1 MKTILFTSVAIG
13 LVLLYLL
20 SLASANSAISGD
32 YYKILLYL
40 NIALAGVLVLL
51 IATQLWHLTKK
62 IKSGVMGSRLS
73 LRLLGTF
80 ALMAIIP
87 GMIVYVVSVN
97 FLTRSIES
105 WFNVKVESALDGGLS
120 LGQRAL
126 DIMLKDVEEKAENM
140 ATTLAFQP
148 SRTQYSLLN
157 DLREKSGIQDA
168 AILSIDGRIISVSSS
183 DANSFLPELPSVP
196 QLRQA
201 QNRVYGKIEPIL
213 NKGLYMRV
221 LAPVSVQELAGETR
235 ILQLM
240 QPVPKSLSNT
250 AEAVQEV
257 YRDYQELS
265 YSRGSIKDVFAL
277 TLTLVLMLAMLSAL
291 AIAFVLSRRLTQPL
305 AVLAEGTRAIAS
317 GDYSIVLPEHGRD
330 ELGILVKSFNSM
342 TRQLDDATQASENNR
357 VRVEAA
363 RSYLETILSHLS
375 SGVLAI
381 NEKGELRT
389 YNLTAST
396 ILGLNLAQYENQK
409 FTLIAENEAFLAEF
423 ISLIKTHFE
432 LTKNKDL
439 VKTELTRQI
448 ELIKPQGKQLLLVRA
463 TRLPD
468 NVNAL
473 NAVKST
479 ADNGFVVVFDDVTNM
494 VQAQRDAAWG
504 EVARR
509 LAHEIKNPLTPI
521 QLSAE
526 RLQYKLANKLEQDD
540 ANMLKRATDTIVN
553 QVSAM
558 KTMVNEFSEYAR
570 APSAHLTKI
579 NINQLIKDVS
589 MLYENARDELGN
601 ASTTQAKLSFDLSNN
616 MPDIMGDATMLRQV
630 LHNLMQ
636 NAQDALNLVENPEIN
651 VQTSFDETSVKL
663 TVKDN
668 GQGFPPD
675 LISHAFEPYVTTKAH
690 GTGLGLAIV
699 KKMVEEHFGQIKVEN
714 NATGG
719 ASITILIPIP
729 ILIPA
734 TISTAPTG
742 MLVTEKNDSRNTMQI
757 SAQTETLTNEQSKSS
772 KKMARKT

>member
-62 IKSGVMGSRLS
+62 IKTGVMGSRLS

-396 ILGLNLAQYENQK
+396 ILGLNLAQYENQQ

-526 RLQYKLANKLEQDD
+526 RLQYKLANKLEHDD
-540 ANMLKRATDTIVN
+540 ANMLKRATETIVN

-589 MLYENARDELGN
+589 VLYENARDELGN

-651 VQTSFDETSVKL
+651 VQTSFDETNVKL

-668 GQGFPPD
+668 GQGFPAE

>member
-1 MKTILFTSVAIG
+1 MKIILFTSIAIG

-20 SLASANSAISGD
+20 SLASANSAIGGN

-51 IATQLWHLTKK
+51 IGIQLWRLTKK

-87 GMIVYVVSVN
+87 GLIVYGVSVN

-168 AILSIDGRIISVSSS
+168 ALLSIEGRIISVSSS

-201 QNRVYGKIEPIL
+201 QTRVYGKIEPIL

-221 LAPVSVQELAGETR
+221 LAPVSVQELSGETR

-317 GDYSIVLPEHGRD
+317 GDYSIVLPEHGKD

-342 TRQLDDATQASENNR
+342 TRQLDDATKTSENNR

-363 RSYLETILSHLS
+363 RSYLETILAHLS

-396 ILGLNLAQYENQK
+396 ILGLNLTKYENQK
-409 FTLIAENEAFLAEF
+409 FTLIAEDEVLLAEF

-439 VKTELTRQI
+439 IKTELTRQI
-448 ELIKPQGKQLLLVRA
+448 EIVKPQGKQLLLVRA

-468 NVNAL
+468 NVNAI
-473 NAVKST
+473 KST

-526 RLQYKLANKLEQDD
+526 RLQYKLANKLEIDD
-540 ANMLKRATDTIVN
+540 ANILKRATDTIVN

-570 APSAHLTKI
+570 APSAQLTKI
-579 NINQLIKDVS
+579 NINNLIKDVS
-589 MLYENARDELGN
+589 VLYENARDEMGN
-601 ASTTQAKLSFDLSNN
+601 VSATQAKITFDLTKN

-636 NAQDALNLVENPEIN
+636 NAQDALTFVTKPEIS
-651 VQTSFDETSVKL
+651 VQTSFDETTIKL

-668 GQGFPPD
+668 GQGFPTE

-699 KKMVEEHFGQIKVEN
+699 KKMIEEHFGQIKIEN

-719 ASITILIPIP
+719 ACITIFIPLATNVLNASNDLLLI
-729 ILIPA
+729 
-734 TISTAPTG
+734 G
-742 MLVTEKNDSRNTMQI
+742 
-757 SAQTETLTNEQSKSS
+757 
-772 KKMARKT
+772 KKVNKK

>member
-1 MKTILFTSVAIG
+1 
-13 LVLLYLL
+13 
-20 SLASANSAISGD
+20 
-32 YYKILLYL
+32 
-40 NIALAGVLVLL
+40 
-51 IATQLWHLTKK
+51 
-62 IKSGVMGSRLS
+62 
-73 LRLLGTF
+73 
-80 ALMAIIP
+80 
-87 GMIVYVVSVN
+87 
-97 FLTRSIES
+97 
-105 WFNVKVESALDGGLS
+105 
-120 LGQRAL
+120 
-126 DIMLKDVEEKAENM
+126 
-140 ATTLAFQP
+140 
-148 SRTQYSLLN
+148 
-157 DLREKSGIQDA
+157 
-168 AILSIDGRIISVSSS
+168 
-183 DANSFLPELPSVP
+183 
-196 QLRQA
+196 
-201 QNRVYGKIEPIL
+201 
-213 NKGLYMRV
+213 
-221 LAPVSVQELAGETR
+221 
-235 ILQLM
+235 
-240 QPVPKSLSNT
+240 
-250 AEAVQEV
+250 
-257 YRDYQELS
+257 
-265 YSRGSIKDVFAL
+265 
-277 TLTLVLMLAMLSAL
+277 
-291 AIAFVLSRRLTQPL
+291 
-305 AVLAEGTRAIAS
+305 
-317 GDYSIVLPEHGRD
+317 
-330 ELGILVKSFNSM
+330 
-342 TRQLDDATQASENNR
+342 
-357 VRVEAA
+357 
-363 RSYLETILSHLS
+363 
-375 SGVLAI
+375 
-381 NEKGELRT
+381 
-389 YNLTAST
+389 
-396 ILGLNLAQYENQK
+396 
-409 FTLIAENEAFLAEF
+409 
-423 ISLIKTHFE
+423 
-432 LTKNKDL
+432 
-439 VKTELTRQI
+439 
-448 ELIKPQGKQLLLVRA
+448 
-463 TRLPD
+463 
-468 NVNAL
+468 
-473 NAVKST
+473 
-479 ADNGFVVVFDDVTNM
+479 M

-526 RLQYKLANKLEQDD
+526 RLQYKLANKLEHDD
-540 ANMLKRATDTIVN
+540 ANMLKRATETIVN

-651 VQTSFDETSVKL
+651 VQTSFDETNVKL

-668 GQGFPPD
+668 GQGFPAE

>member
-62 IKSGVMGSRLS
+62 IKTGVMGSRLS